1 VAQQALSFAS
11 AAVGGLT
18 NLLIVLIVGLYLAVE
33 PGVYLRGFLRLV
45 PPRRRPRTREILL
58 AVAHALRQW
67 LLGQLLAMAVIGLA
81 SGLGLWLLGVPYAA
95 VLGLVAALFAF
106 VPNIGPIL
114 GLIPALLVAAGVSAW
129 HPAYVLAL
137 YAAIQTLESYLLTPV
152 IQRRAVD
159 LPPGLLIVVQVAMGL
174 AAGVLGLLLATPLAA
189 AAMVVVRMA
198 YVEDVLGDREG

>member
-1 VAQQALSFAS
+1 
-11 AAVGGLT
+11 VGGLT